1 MKPCRRK
8 DIVLKKL
15 GKERLLYNP
24 TTDKVHTLNPT
35 ASLIWSLC
43 DGKHSLQEIKK
54 AIYENFSIKET
65 IEIEKDILKNLKE
78 LQELGLL
85 EEVKSSKAGLEG

>member
-1 MKPCRRK
+1 MKLCRRK

-15 GKERLLYNP
+15 GKEILLYDP
-24 TTDKVHTLNPT
+24 STDKVHTLNAT
-35 ASLIWSLC
+35 ASLIWNLC
-43 DGKHSLQEIKK
+43 DGKHSLGEIKR

-65 IEIEKDILKNLKE
+65 MEVEKDILENLKE

-85 EEVKSSKAGLEG
+85 E

>member
-8 DIVLKKL
+8 DIVVKKL
-15 GKERLLYNP
+15 GKETLLYDP
-24 TTDKVHTLNPT
+24 STDKVHTLNQT

-43 DGKHSLQEIKK
+43 DGEHSLGEIKR

-65 IEIEKDILKNLKE
+65 IEVEKDILKNLKE
-78 LQELGLL
+78 LQKLGLL
-85 EEVKSSKAGLEG
+85 E

>member
-15 GKERLLYNP
+15 GKERLLYDP
-24 TTDKVHTLNPT
+24 TTDKAHTLNPT

-43 DGKHSLQEIKK
+43 DGRHSLQEIRK
-54 AIYENFSIKET
+54 AIQENFSLKGTVEV
-65 IEIEKDILKNLKE
+65 EKDILKNLKE

-85 EEVKSSKAGLEG
+85 E

>member
-1 MKPCRRK
+1 LKLCRRK

-15 GKERLLYNP
+15 GKEILLYDP
-24 TTDKVHTLNPT
+24 STDKVHTLNAT
-35 ASLIWSLC
+35 ASLIWNLC
-43 DGKHSLQEIKK
+43 DGKHSLKEIKK

-65 IEIEKDILKNLKE
+65 MEVEKDILENLEE

-85 EEVKSSKAGLEG
+85 E

>member
-8 DIVLKKL
+8 DVVLKKL
-15 GKERLLYNP
+15 GKEMLLYDP
-24 TTDKVHTLNPT
+24 STDKVHTLNRT

-43 DGKHSLQEIKK
+43 DGEHSLGEIKK
-54 AIYENFSIKET
+54 AIYENFSVKE
-65 IEIEKDILKNLKE
+65 IIQVEKDILRNLKE

-85 EEVKSSKAGLEG
+85 E